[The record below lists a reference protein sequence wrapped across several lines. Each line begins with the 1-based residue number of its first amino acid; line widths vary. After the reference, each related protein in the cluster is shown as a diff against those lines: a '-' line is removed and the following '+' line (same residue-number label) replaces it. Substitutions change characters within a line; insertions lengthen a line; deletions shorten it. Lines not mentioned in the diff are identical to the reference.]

1 LQEQTTG
8 KKLLV
13 VDDEPEEL
21 FVVARMLRK
30 AGYLVEEAHS
40 GAEAIDKA
48 RQFAPDLILLD
59 VVMPGEDGFEICEQI
74 KSDRELKEIFV
85 VLVSGMKKT
94 PEYQAKGLNAGAD
107 GFIVRPF
114 HSGEFEARIGSLMR
128 KAVETKLYEQ
138 QRWLQSTLS
147 SIGDG
152 LVATDEQE
160 RIVFMNPVAE
170 KITGWMEEEA
180 QLKNIGEIISCACG
194 LTDRPAKSPIGK
206 VLEEGVTIHLDD
218 NLLLIDRNQERISVA
233 ASVFP
238 IRHEDGSIV
247 GGILVFRDNT
257 ERKRIE
263 QTLIRSERLLV
274 ASELSAGMC
283 HNLNNL
289 LTGVMLP
296 AAQLRSKVQDP
307 KLLVHIET
315 ILAASRRAADLVQRL
330 HVSVS
335 GQSRETYS
343 VNLNAAIEEAI
354 RLTEPHW
361 NSQPDAQGIDIDLQA
376 KWGEVPPI
384 RGTEVDVQE
393 MVANLIFNAV
403 EAMPEGGEIALQ
415 TQGEGDFV
423 RLSFS
428 DSGIGMEE
436 QLRRRV
442 FEPFFTTKM
451 DVGSGLGLSALH
463 GTLTK
468 WGGKVEVESTP
479 GQGTTFVLYFPVWSE

>member
-1 LQEQTTG
+1 MQEQTAG

-13 VDDEPEEL
+13 VDDDPEEL
-21 FVVARMLRK
+21 FVVARMLLK

-59 VVMPGEDGFEICEQI
+59 VVMPGMDGFEICEQI
-74 KSDRELKEIFV
+74 KSDRQLKEIFV

-107 GFIVRPF
+107 GFIARPF

-128 KAVETKLYEQ
+128 IKAVEKRLHEQ

-180 QLKNIGEIISCACG
+180 QLKDIGEIINFDYG
-194 LTDRPAKSPIGK
+194 LTDRPSKSPIGR
-206 VLEEGVTIHLDD
+206 VLEEGVTIRMDD
-218 NLLLIDRNQERISVA
+218 DLSLIDRNRERIPVA
-233 ASVFP
+233 ASAFP

-289 LTGVMLP
+289 LTGVLLP
-296 AAQLRSKVQDP
+296 AGQLRGKVEDP
-307 KLLVHIET
+307 KLLEHIEA
-315 ILAASRRAADLVQRL
+315 IIASSRRAADLVQRL

-335 GQSRETYS
+335 GQTREAYC
-343 VNLNAAIEEAI
+343 VNLNAAIEDAI

-361 NSQPDAQGIDIDLQA
+361 NSQPAAQGIDIDL
-376 KWGEVPPI
+376 
-384 RGTEVDVQE
+384 RGRGV
-393 MVANLIFNAV
+393 
-403 EAMPEGGEIALQ
+403 
-415 TQGEGDFV
+415 
-423 RLSFS
+423 
-428 DSGIGMEE
+428 
-436 QLRRRV
+436 
-442 FEPFFTTKM
+442 
-451 DVGSGLGLSALH
+451 
-463 GTLTK
+463 
-468 WGGKVEVESTP
+468 
-479 GQGTTFVLYFPVWSE
+479 FVL